1 MFSTCRKQQT
11 ATSSMI
17 DSARRISSLVGLIVL
32 AAIGGCS
39 RQPTP
44 APEEPWISEGQVLR
58 AESQAGGIDTSYAA
72 YFDEDQLT
80 RIIEK
85 RRTPRASQAEYKF
98 TGARLIAYRGDAI
111 TAEQSDVDLSFDM
124 KGAVTHVSKN
134 VDAQEIAAIRN
145 RAQLLR
151 SLALAR
157 RSTMQHSESAA
168 RGPASASGANP

>member
-1 MFSTCRKQQT
+1 M
-11 ATSSMI
+11 
-17 DSARRISSLVGLIVL
+17 
-32 AAIGGCS
+32 
-39 RQPTP
+39 
-44 APEEPWISEGQVLR
+44 LR
-58 AESQAGGIDTSYAA
+58 AESQAGGIDSSYAA
-72 YFDEDQLT
+72 YFDDDQLT
-80 RIIEK
+80 RITEN

-168 RGPASASGANP
+168 RGPASASGAKSLNTPIFSDADSLHLLCSALLSRPEPHRSTGRWIRARHTATRGLPSWAVQPLRS